1 LYQDA
6 STHFVRHRLDF
17 FPIAL
22 PPGTVLESPY
32 ALLNREIDM
41 LLADSLNETAALE
54 HISHRCPYICK
65 QQFDTLRF
73 QLGLQVGQHLNAVN
87 VKLSM
92 SSRALASRSMST
104 ALGEGSIVLSRL
116 RTRLWNVVLLA

>member
-6 STHFVRHRLDF
+6 STHFVRHRLNF

-41 LLADSLNETAALE
+41 LLADSLNEAAALE

-87 VKLSM
+87 VKPGA
-92 SSRALASRSMST
+92 RFEIDST

>member
-1 LYQDA
+1 MYQDA

-32 ALLNREIDM
+32 ALLIREIDM

-54 HISHRCPYICK
+54 HISHRCPYICE
-65 QQFDTLRF
+65 QQFNTLRF
-73 QLGLQVGQHLNAVN
+73 QLGLHTNLQTILT
-87 VKLSM
+87 
-92 SSRALASRSMST
+92 RSWMTSK
-104 ALGEGSIVLSRL
+104 RMWR
-116 RTRLWNVVLLA
+116 RTPDTSPGF